1 MPLTSKEGA
10 IMSEDIL
17 LSIKD
22 FSEATGIKQTT
33 LRYYDELGLFSPIE
47 RSSSGY
53 RYYSAQQIITVNI
66 LRVLGDLGYNTK
78 QMSEFVR
85 NRAPESML
93 DFFMSCEGHLEDELR
108 RLHSMHDVVSTFRR
122 LIHTGLSADE
132 STTSVQ
138 YRDAMNIIKGP
149 DNSFSRHNG
158 FTEDFVRF
166 CESAGRYKINLSL
179 PVGGVFC
186 DKEKWLISPD
196 EPSNFFSIDPRGT
209 EKREAGNYLI
219 GHTRGYYGNS
229 GGLPERMTGYA
240 EEHGLEIVGPV
251 YNIYILDEIS
261 VKNPEQYLLETA
273 VKVIPKST

>member
-1 MPLTSKEGA
+1 
-10 IMSEDIL
+10 MSEDIL

-33 LRYYDELGLFSPIE
+33 LRYYDELELFSPIE
-47 RSSSGY
+47 RSPSGY

-66 LRVLGDLGYNTK
+66 LRVLGELGYNTK
-78 QMSEFVR
+78 QMSDFGR
-85 NRAPESML
+85 NRTPETML
-93 DFFMSCEGHLEDELR
+93 NFFMSCEEHLEDELR

-122 LIHTGLSADE
+122 LIHTGISADE
-132 STTSVQ
+132 ETISVQ
-138 YRDAMNIIKGP
+138 YRDELHIIIGP
-149 DNSFSRHNG
+149 ENSFRGHNG

-179 PVGGVFC
+179 PVGGMFC
-186 DKEKWLISPD
+186 SKDKWIASPD

-219 GHTRGYYGNS
+219 GYTRGYYGNS
-229 GGLPERMTGYA
+229 HDLPGRMVDYA
-240 EEHGLEIVGPV
+240 KEHNLELVGPV

-261 VKNPEQYLLETA
+261 VKDPEQYLLESA
-273 VKVIPKST
+273 VRVMPKNT